1 MSDKPTHMKH
11 MPHFLAPVAPITIDH
26 AEGSWV
32 YDTDGGK
39 WLDFVMGIAVVNTG
53 HCHPE
58 VIKAVQEQ
66 ATKVSH
72 AQMNIYRH
80 QPILELSEKLV
91 EIMPEG
97 MDQVMYA
104 NSGAEAVENA
114 VKLAKQVTRRP
125 GIIAFHGAFH
135 GRTHLTMALND
146 SAVHYRGHH
155 EPLVGG
161 IYHARYCY
169 PFRTPASEDPTE
181 YALED
186 VRRVLGA
193 EIYGDDVAA
202 ILVEPIQ
209 GEGGFIVPTAE
220 FMQGLRAIADEIGAC
235 LIIDEIQAGMG
246 RTGKWWGHEHFGVK
260 PDILTIA
267 KGIAS
272 GYPLAAIAA
281 NHELWDKCLPGSM
294 GGTYG
299 GNAVACAAGVAT
311 IDAMREEGMLEN
323 AARQGEK
330 LREFFTDLQ
339 ATVPGH
345 RRGRAAWASC
355 RPSSASSRAPRS
367 PNAAAAKAFMAECVK
382 RHLIIMGAGG
392 ALGNGVRFLPPL
404 NISDADMDFA
414 IGIFTRPPRSP
425 SPERARTPAR
435 PRGRGAAAPRPRRV
449 RPRPGSRRRRG
460 ARRRRCVPPP
470 APC

>member
-1 MSDKPTHMKH
+1 MPDRPAYMKH

-53 HCHPE
+53 HCHPA

-91 EIMPEG
+91 EILPEG

-125 GIIAFHGAFH
+125 GVIAFQGAFH

-161 IYHARYCY
+161 IYHARFCY
-169 PFRTPASEDPTE
+169 PYRTPASEDPTE

-186 VRRVLGA
+186 VRRVLKA

-202 ILVEPIQ
+202 IIVEPIQ

-220 FMQGLRAIADEIGAC
+220 FMHGLRAIADEIGAC

-246 RTGKWWGHEHFGVK
+246 RTGKWWGHEHFDVK

-281 NHELWDKCLPGSM
+281 NHELWDKCMPGSM
-294 GGTYG
+294 GGTFG
-299 GNAVACAAGVAT
+299 GNGVACAAGIAS
-311 IDAMREEGMLEN
+311 IDAMRDEDMLGN
-323 AARQGEK
+323 ATRQGEK
-330 LREFFTDLQ
+330 LRKFFSGLQ
-339 ATVPGH
+339 ATYPTIGEVRGLGLMSAIECVEPG
-345 RRGRAAWASC
+345 GKT
-355 RPSSASSRAPRS
+355 

-382 RHLIIMGAGG
+382 RHLIIMGTGG

-404 NISDADMDFA
+404 NISDADLDVAF
-414 IGIFTRPPRSP
+414 GIFT
-425 SPERARTPAR
+425 E
-435 PRGRGAAAPRPRRV
+435 AAKVAF
-449 RPRPGSRRRRG
+449 
-460 ARRRRCVPPP
+460 A
-470 APC
+470 